1 MRRRIFHGGRH
12 RIRGAVAVLC
22 TCVLGLSDP
31 AWAQS
36 SPVLRLATQDLPPY
50 QMIEGD
56 AMTGIAVERVRC
68 ALDAINVPYEL
79 HMTVWADA
87 QLGTHTGRF
96 DGFFVGSATN
106 TRANYAV
113 PSEAVV
119 SEDLAWYL
127 PLGSDIDP
135 NDPGDALSARYSAK
149 FATSK
154 WQLLHRNGYNVVMRP
169 RDAESLLN
177 MLIVGDIDV
186 ALEYEMIFAHYMEK
200 RGLSEDQFRKIPFR
214 RQDMSVHFSK
224 QYTEA
229 NPLFLSRFNSQMQR
243 CMSEPQ

>member
-1 MRRRIFHGGRH
+1 MRRRIF
-12 RIRGAVAVLC
+12 RGTCCRVWGLVTVLFA
-22 TCVLGLSDP
+22 CVLGLPDTV
-31 AWAQS
+31 WAQS

-56 AMTGIAVERVRC
+56 KMTGVAVERVRC
-68 ALDAINVPYEL
+68 ALDAMNVSYEL

-87 QLGTHTGRF
+87 QLGTQTGRF

-106 TRANYAV
+106 ARANYAV
-113 PSEAVV
+113 PSAAVV

-154 WQLLHRNGYNVVMRP
+154 WQFLHRNGYNVVMRP

-186 ALEYEMIFAHYMEK
+186 ALEYELIFAHYMEK
-200 RGLSEDQFRKIPFR
+200 RGLPEDQFRKIPFG

-224 QYTEA
+224 EYTEA
-229 NPLFLSRFNSQMQR
+229 NPLFLTRFNTQMQR

>member
-1 MRRRIFHGGRH
+1 MRQVILQEIWQWARR
-12 RIRGAVAVLC
+12 VTPQLC
-22 TCVLGLSDP
+22 VCVLALSEP
-31 AWAQS
+31 VWAQS

-56 AMTGIAVERVRC
+56 QMTGLAVERVRC
-68 ALDAINVPYEL
+68 ALDAMNVPYEL

-87 QLGTHTGRF
+87 QLGTQTGRF
-96 DGFFVGSATN
+96 DGFFVGSAN
-106 TRANYAV
+106 KARAGYAE
-113 PSEAVV
+113 PSASVV

-127 PLGSDIDP
+127 PLESDIDP
-135 NDPGDALSARYSAK
+135 NDAGDALSARYSAK

-154 WQLLHRNGYNVVMRP
+154 WQFLHRNGYNVVMRP

-186 ALEYEMIFAHYMEK
+186 ALEYELIFAHYMKK

-224 QYTEA
+224 QYTQA
-229 NPLFLSRFNSQMQR
+229 NPLFLTRFNTQMQR
-243 CMSEPQ
+243 CMSELQ